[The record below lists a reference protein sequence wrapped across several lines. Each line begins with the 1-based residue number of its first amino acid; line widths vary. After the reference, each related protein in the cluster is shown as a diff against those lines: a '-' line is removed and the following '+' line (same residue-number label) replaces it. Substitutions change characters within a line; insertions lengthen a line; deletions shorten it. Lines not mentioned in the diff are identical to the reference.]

1 MDANTPENTRDKS
14 RTQRSASNRRKR
26 VPLHSRDILTVHNKK
41 ADKVYRWVKDVDD
54 RLYRFKQAGWEFVTD
69 KGTEVGEPTVNASKE
84 AGSVIVKRSAA
95 DELYLMCIDKDW
107 YLEDQEAKQ
116 KEVDEMERAMYE
128 QLNSSQDGR
137 YGNVKY
143 KEVSED

>member
-14 RTQRSASNRRKR
+14 RTQRTATNRRKR

-41 ADKVYRWVKDVDD
+41 PDKVYRWVKDQDD
-54 RLYRFKQAGWEFVTD
+54 RLYRFRMAEWEFVTD

-84 AGSVIVKRSAA
+84 AGSVIVKRSGA
-95 DELYLMCIDKDW
+95 DELYLMCIDKDL
-107 YLEDQEAKQ
+107 YLQDQADKQ
-116 KEVDEMERAMYE
+116 RDIDDMERAMYE

-137 YGNVKY
+137 YGSVKT